1 METELS
7 AALQIRKAI
16 LSKIGEIEHNEI
28 TTRRNKLSDFNDL
41 EEIKKAGFLGF
52 RTIEELQKGV
62 SPLFPVKGVYMVLNV
77 CQTQP
82 AFLQE
87 GTGGY
92 FKGKNPNVSL
102 ETLEA
107 NWVENSLVLYIG
119 KTGGENSDR
128 TLTMRIEELIAFGT
142 GNNVA
147 HYGGRLIWQLK
158 NSKDLVVCWK
168 PMLKADPET
177 VKKELL
183 KEFVAKYGKRPFANL
198 KD

>member
-1 METELS
+1 MIQSSELILNPDGSVYHLNLKPEHIAHDIIFVGDQNRVEKITQFFDSIELS
-7 AALQIRKAI
+7 
-16 LSKIGEIEHNEI
+16 
-28 TTRRNKLSDFNDL
+28 T
-41 EEIKKAGFLGF
+41 
-52 RTIEELQKGV
+52 QKRE
-62 SPLFPVKGVYMVLNV
+62 FKT
-77 CQTQP
+77 QT
-82 AFLQE
+82 
-87 GTGGY
+87 GY